1 MMTNEQIAKLIL
13 LSIVWGGAYLFS
25 GMVVDYIH
33 PLWAVA
39 IRVSLAALV
48 MLVVLKVVG
57 LHLPQTLREWRP
69 FLVMGLLN
77 NVIPFGAIFYS
88 QVYISVSL
96 ASIINAMTPVFTFAV
111 MAAFGAE
118 ALTPSRILG
127 GLTGIAGTVL
137 LFGGDLSFASHGSI
151 GIVLALAGAASY
163 AFAGLWGKLNLT
175 GIAPVKSATCQLLSS
190 SGIMVLVLIVTGI
203 ALPTSMPP
211 TSIILALVGLAVVG
225 TAFAYV
231 LFFDILSKSGA
242 SNAMLV
248 TLLIPISGSCLGWLV
263 MDDQLTSYQLAG
275 AAVIATALLIIDGR
289 LFKRLVA

>member
-1 MMTNEQIAKLIL
+1 MTNEQIAKLIL

-25 GMVVDYIH
+25 GMAVDYFH
-33 PLWAVA
+33 PLWVVA
-39 IRVSLAALV
+39 IRVSLASAV
-48 MLVVLKVVG
+48 MLVVLKMVG
-57 LHLPQTLREWRP
+57 LELPKTLKDWRP

-88 QVYISVSL
+88 QVYITVSL

-111 MAAFGAE
+111 MAAFGSE

-137 LFGGDLSFASHGSI
+137 LFGGDLSFSSDGSI
-151 GIVLALAGAASY
+151 GIVLALAGACSY
-163 AFAGLWGKLNLT
+163 AFAGLWGKFNLAGT
-175 GIAPVKSATCQLLSS
+175 PAIKSATCQLLSS
-190 SGIMVLVLIVTGI
+190 SGIMLIVLLVTGLS
-203 ALPTSMPP
+203 LPTSMPP
-211 TSIILALVGLAVVG
+211 TSIILALIGLAVIS

-248 TLLIPISGSCLGWLV
+248 TLLIPISGSFLGWLV

-275 AAVIATALLIIDGR
+275 SAVIATALLIIDGR
-289 LFKRLVA
+289 LFKRFSA